1 MKGAALWFCLAC
13 ALLIG
18 CRSTTFESPQKL
30 GGKTVA
36 AEVLNR
42 GEDVFKRH
50 CTRCH
55 GSRGNGLTTAMRSK
69 YPPRDLTLGVYKFSS
84 VRAGQLP
91 VDADLKKTIVKGLGD
106 GRVMP
111 SFGHLD
117 EADLTAVV
125 QYLKTLSSRWRE
137 ETPGVVVPVLPDPW
151 TGNMSA
157 AIRRGDEVYHLQ
169 AKCWTCHPSYRGSEQ
184 LEKALRSL
192 GDASEVRATVHQ
204 SEPVQSVFGP
214 MNPPDFRKDTLLGGW
229 ENARLFTTISAGVS
243 GTAMPTWADSL
254 SAKDRWALVHYV
266 RQLDSGTRDSSAVG
280 ANPAR

>member
-1 MKGAALWFCLAC
+1 MKGAILWLGLAS
-13 ALLIG
+13 ALLMG
-18 CRSTTFESPQKL
+18 CRSTTFDSPQKL

-36 AEVLNR
+36 ADVLNR
-42 GEDVFKRH
+42 GEDVFKRY

-69 YPPRDLTLGVYKFSS
+69 YPPRDLTLGVYKFAS

-91 VDADLKKTIVKGLGD
+91 VDADLENTIVNGLGN

-111 SFGHLD
+111 SFSHLED
-117 EADLTAVV
+117 RDLKAVV
-125 QYLKTLSSRWRE
+125 QYLKTLSSRWRD

-151 TGNMSA
+151 TGNLSA
-157 AIRRGDEVYHLQ
+157 AVQRGGDVYHFQ
-169 AKCWTCHPSYRGSEQ
+169 AKCWTCHPSYRTSAV
-184 LEKALRSL
+184 LEKGLRSH
-192 GDASEVRATVHQ
+192 GDASEVRANVHQ
-204 SEPVQSVFGP
+204 SESVQSVFGP

-229 ENARLFTTISAGVS
+229 ERARLFTTISAGVS

-266 RQLDSGTRDSSAVG
+266 RQLDSGTRGSSTDG
-280 ANPAR
+280 TTPAR